1 MHLGERRGWDGLAR
15 EDAACRDRPSRSW
28 SEADAGPGRQ
38 MGQPPTSVASCST
51 RSVPSYVPV
60 AVLSLAWRGCCQQ
73 LPPTPSPINT
83 RAALSTSTATA
94 IAIANVETST
104 VPAED
109 VASVAGRV
117 GACVPS
123 YLEDSRC
130 SRAHCR
136 PLDSGNNPS
145 NQHHGS
151 YADKL
156 PMNISTANASLRPS
170 SQRLALI
177 THSMPIAC
185 NEYPGGHPF
194 GQWSSEQCA
203 LQNMCKRLSG
213 KHRFDSPH
221 LLGPTPHKRRH
232 GTLFA
237 A

>member
-1 MHLGERRGWDGLAR
+1 VGNPPPDVTLIRLGAGCALVELPERLCQIKLEPSMHLGERRGWDGLAR

-94 IAIANVETST
+94 TAIANVETST

-136 PLDSGNNPS
+136 PLDSTR
-145 NQHHGS
+145 
-151 YADKL
+151 A
-156 PMNISTANASLRPS
+156 
-170 SQRLALI
+170 I
-177 THSMPIAC
+177 TPATSIMA
-185 NEYPGGHPF
+185 
-194 GQWSSEQCA
+194 
-203 LQNMCKRLSG
+203 
-213 KHRFDSPH
+213 
-221 LLGPTPHKRRH
+221 PTL
-232 GTLFA
+232 TNCQ
-237 A
+237 